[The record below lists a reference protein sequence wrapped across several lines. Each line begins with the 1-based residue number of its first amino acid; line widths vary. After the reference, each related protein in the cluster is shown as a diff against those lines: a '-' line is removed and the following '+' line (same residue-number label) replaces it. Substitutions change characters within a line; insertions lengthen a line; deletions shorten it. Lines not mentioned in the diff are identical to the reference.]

1 MASNWKLLEETY
13 RTIYPTTCGPPRGFL
28 TDSDSTM
35 TDSTMPFVP
44 SSDELSPQD
53 DSDDSD
59 YSEDDANDSDYS
71 EDDAN
76 DSEDDADSE
85 NESQEKGMTHR
96 KGTKGKFPKNK
107 HRFTGGNVCALSRHP
122 FSEGVYTAVI
132 SNPSL
137 PVQTFTVA
145 VTEQPHDKQ
154 GDFKMTVM
162 NQDGVYIRQSTTKR
176 ACLGVAMSFNGIGAS
191 KKKMHGLCDDPRS
204 VAVQRFHPNNK
215 LPGSGAFCMGILIAL
230 ARLQGAR
237 EITIRPRTSGT
248 ILPLLRTLC
257 FKRGIADNIYRKQL
271 FLG

>member
-13 RTIYPTTCGPPRGFL
+13 KTFYPTTCGLL
-28 TDSDSTM
+28 TDSTM

-44 SSDELSPQD
+44 SSDESYAQT

-59 YSEDDANDSDYS
+59 YSVDDADDSDYS

-96 KGTKGKFPKNK
+96 KGTKGGKFPKSK
-107 HRFTGGNVCALSRHP
+107 HRFTGGNVCILSRHA
-122 FSEGVYTAVI
+122 FAEGQYTAVI

-137 PVQTFTVA
+137 PVQTFSVA
-145 VTEQPHDKQ
+145 VTEQPHARQ
-154 GDFKMTVM
+154 GDFKLKVI
-162 NQDGVYIRQSTTKR
+162 NKNGVCISQSTTKR
-176 ACLGVAMSFNGIGAS
+176 ACLGVAMSFNGVGAS
-191 KKKMHGLCDDPRS
+191 KKKLYGLCDDPRS

-237 EITIRPRTSGT
+237 EITIRPRHGGT
-248 ILPLLRTLC
+248 ILPLLRALH
-257 FKRGIADNIYRKQL
+257 FRRGIADNIYRKQL
-271 FLG
+271 